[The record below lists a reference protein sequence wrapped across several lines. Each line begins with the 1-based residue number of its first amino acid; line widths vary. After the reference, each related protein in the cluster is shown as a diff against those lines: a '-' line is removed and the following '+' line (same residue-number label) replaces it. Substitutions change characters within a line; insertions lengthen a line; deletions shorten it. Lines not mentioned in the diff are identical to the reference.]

1 MGGAVNSNAPD
12 TTLEDLRLGDE
23 RCVDAYLAWDVLSG
37 HARHGG
43 DGRWWHLPVMVEF
56 EAANAAEAMSAW
68 AARVERSHPVDG
80 PMLRVGFAASV
91 DRAPYSRIHTALLH
105 RSLVP
110 HLLAGVAD
118 RTLQRFQ
125 LGAPCKLVDRV
136 DGAVPWT
143 DALPAGQT
151 VTLGVIDDGCCLAH
165 QDYRSATGASR
176 FLAVWDQE
184 PAPPVPGPWMR
195 YGVGQGGVPCGYGS
209 ELSRSDIEAV
219 LRKPCCRRLGERGE
233 RAVYKELGR
242 AEWGMPDRT
251 HGARVLH
258 LLAGPQAATGLRE
271 RDAATMP
278 IVFVQLPDQTV
289 QDTSGDSLGM
299 HVVDGARYIVQRTRA
314 AAAMAGVAD
323 WRTVI
328 NISLGSIAGPHDG
341 TSMAE
346 RALAELVAHWNGRV
360 TIVAAA
366 GNTGDP
372 RRRTVARVRRVQGPA
387 PAKGGDTAAA
397 DAVVRRIQLMPATA
411 TADAQRIHACRSV
424 RAGEPGRFLVG
435 VPPDCMH
442 DSFVELWLP
451 TSAPSGAD
459 GFKITVSGPN
469 GVATAAPVGVGQ
481 AVALRDANGTLQAGV
496 VFARQVAQGQ
506 QGHLVLVA
514 MVSTARPGRFRRTP
528 GQPGFWTIEVQSTDT
543 VAAEVHAWVE
553 RDDIIVG
560 ARRPQRTRF
569 EHDGTGASGKTYI
582 DDRFTLSNLAN
593 GVGVLVAGGYVVSRD
608 EVASYSGNGPLRGQ
622 TEIDRPQWFAPSERS
637 PTLRGLQVP
646 GFFSGS
652 RSTLGGTSAAAPQVA
667 RRQAEGPLREG
678 GPVTSPWPVPR
689 DPERVPAQAEWIAP
703 PGRR

>member
-1 MGGAVNSNAPD
+1 MISPPAD
-12 TTLEDLRLGDE
+12 TTLDDLQLGGE

-43 DGRWWHLPVMVEF
+43 DERPRHLPVMVEF
-56 EAANAAEAMSAW
+56 EAANAADAMAAW

-80 PMLRVGFAASV
+80 PLLRAGFAASV
-91 DRAPYSRIHTALLH
+91 DRAPYSRLHTALLH
-105 RSLVP
+105 RSLLP

-118 RTLQRFQ
+118 GTLQRFQ
-125 LGAPCKLVDRV
+125 LGAPCKQVDRN

-165 QDYRSATGASR
+165 QDYRSPTGASR

-184 PAPPVPGPWMR
+184 PAPLVPGPWMR
-195 YGVGQGGVPCGYGS
+195 YGVGPRGLPCGYGS

-219 LRKPCCRRLGERGE
+219 LRQPGCRRLGERGE
-233 RAVYKELGR
+233 RLVYQALGR
-242 AEWGMPDRT
+242 AEWGQPDRT

-258 LLAGPQAATGLRE
+258 LMAGPLAATERRE
-271 RDAATMP
+271 RDAASMP

-289 QDTSGDSLGM
+289 GDTSGDSLGM

-314 AAAMAGVAD
+314 AAELAGVTD

-346 RALAELVAHWNGRV
+346 RALAELVVHWKGRV

-372 RRRTVARVRRVQGPA
+372 RRRTVARGRRVQGPG
-387 PAKGGDTAAA
+387 PVKGGATAAA
-397 DAVVRRIQLMPATA
+397 DPVVRRIELIPAVE
-411 TADAQRIHACRSV
+411 TADTQRIHACRSV
-424 RAGEPGRFLVG
+424 HAGQPGRFLVG
-435 VPPDCMH
+435 VPPDCGH

-451 TSAPSGAD
+451 TSAQMGPD
-459 GFKITVSGPN
+459 GFSVTVTGPD

-481 AVALRDANGTLQAGV
+481 AVALRDADGTLQAGV
-496 VFARQVAQGQ
+496 VFARQVAQGLR
-506 QGHLVLVA
+506 GHLVLVA
-514 MVSTARPGRFRRTP
+514 MVSTARSRQIPRTP
-528 GQPGFWTIEVQSTDT
+528 GRPGFWTIEVRSTHT
-543 VAAEVHAWVE
+543 AAAVVHAWVE

-569 EHDGTGASGKTYI
+569 EHEGTDVNDTSYI

-593 GVGVLVAGGYVVSRD
+593 GAGVLVAGGYVVSRD
-608 EVASYSGNGPLRGQ
+608 EVASYSGNGPRRGES
-622 TEIDRPQWFAPSERS
+622 EIDRPQWFAPSDRT
-637 PTLRGLQVP
+637 PTLRGLRVP
-646 GFFSGS
+646 GFFSGT

-667 RRQAEGPLREG
+667 RRQAEGPPGESS
-678 GPVTSPWPVPR
+678 PVTSPRPVAR
-689 DPERVPAQAEWIAP
+689 DPGRVPAGAEWIAP
-703 PGRR
+703 PGGR